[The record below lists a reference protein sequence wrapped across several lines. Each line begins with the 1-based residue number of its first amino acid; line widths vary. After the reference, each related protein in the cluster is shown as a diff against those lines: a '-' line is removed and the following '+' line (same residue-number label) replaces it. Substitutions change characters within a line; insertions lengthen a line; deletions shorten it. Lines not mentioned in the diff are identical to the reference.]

1 MNRCMLN
8 WLCGL
13 AVVIGLPLG
22 LLVAIESGNLLAG
35 FGSMIA
41 VVFIGLLA
49 CREDIIRDYC
59 EIEESRHEK
68 SKDH

>member
-1 MNRCMLN
+1 MKSPMLN
-8 WLCGL
+8 WSCGL

-22 LLVAIESGNLLAG
+22 LFVAIESGNLLAG

-41 VVFIGLLA
+41 VVLIGLLA
-49 CREDIIRDYC
+49 CRGEIIRDYC

>member
-8 WLCGL
+8 WSIGL

-22 LLVAIESGNLLAG
+22 LFVAIESGNLLAG
-35 FGSMIA
+35 FGSIIA
-41 VVFIGLLA
+41 VVFIGLLV